1 MGRKLFGEDYAKMTH
16 ALITKMVKQGKTDD
30 EIQKATGEHGKRIE
44 LIRKNIEKK
53 KVKELCNPGRWSTR
67 RWCYIDEINQH

>member
-1 MGRKLFGEDYAKMTH
+1 MGKKLFGEDYAKMTH

-53 KVKELCNPGRWSTR
+53 KYLEKQE
-67 RWCYIDEINQH
+67 YQMEHINLMSLIQMEF